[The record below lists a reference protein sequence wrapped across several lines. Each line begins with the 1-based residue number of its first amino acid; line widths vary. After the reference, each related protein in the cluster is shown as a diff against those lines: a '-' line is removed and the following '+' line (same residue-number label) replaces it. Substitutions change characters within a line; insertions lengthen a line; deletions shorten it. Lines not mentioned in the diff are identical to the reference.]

1 MTSKQLDFAR
11 FLHFTVVTH
20 MLKFRHILNREDE
33 MGRLF
38 LGLLLLNGIA
48 PYALKA

>member
-11 FLHFTVVTH
+11 ILHFTVVRH
-20 MLKFRHILNREDE
+20 IFIVRHILNREDE